1 MSEPRVLRGS
11 DAMELLLDIRL
22 DGIMT
27 GYASAIL
34 HLLGDRPGAGEAT
47 GRALGLRIV
56 TRTIARLP
64 LGADRHGGPPV
75 AQHEPITDPKITG
88 WLYGDEPTLLD
99 ALTDMEAAS

>member
-34 HLLGDRPGAGEAT
+34 HLLGDRPGAEGIADKLAAEAMAEIT
-47 GRALGLRIV
+47 ADPLVMEAFRSQ
-56 TRTIARLP
+56 IAER
-64 LGADRHGGPPV
+64 V
-75 AQHEPITDPKITG
+75 AGVDSGPITIG
-88 WLYGDEPTLLD
+88 VHRV
-99 ALTDMEAAS
+99 